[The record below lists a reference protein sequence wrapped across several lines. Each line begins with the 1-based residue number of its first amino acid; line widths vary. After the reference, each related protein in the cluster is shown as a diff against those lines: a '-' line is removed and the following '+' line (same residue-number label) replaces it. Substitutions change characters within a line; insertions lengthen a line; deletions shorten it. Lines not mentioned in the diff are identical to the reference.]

1 MDSTVAPYACLY
13 LRVVLAGVALW
24 AAAAKLLHIPSFR
37 KAVEGYELL
46 PKWAEGTVTIL
57 IPVLE
62 LSACAALLSGKFV
75 AGGASLLLVLLV
87 LFTAA
92 ILINLMAGRTE
103 IACGCFGMTQRISWF
118 MVFRNLAL
126 TIMTTF
132 TIIASYARHTFT
144 QSRWLSAA
152 TVMAGLCT
160 LGAAALINSVSSLQ
174 ANMRRIGASKI

>member
-1 MDSTVAPYACLY
+1 
-13 LRVVLAGVALW
+13 
-24 AAAAKLLHIPSFR
+24 
-37 KAVEGYELL
+37 
-46 PKWAEGTVTIL
+46 
-57 IPVLE
+57 
-62 LSACAALLSGKFV
+62 
-75 AGGASLLLVLLV
+75 
-87 LFTAA
+87 
-92 ILINLMAGRTE
+92 
-103 IACGCFGMTQRISWF
+103 